1 MSDWKDCEYI
11 FSNGTEFEIF
21 YDHCLKCT
29 RFRNEKCRILQRIFQ
44 AMWDKSKFPYK
55 DLQDHVKYGGKRCR
69 SFTTEKTERHKNK
82 KPVPGQ
88 ISMFEGERA

>member
-1 MSDWKDCEYI
+1 VPDIAK
-11 FSNGTEFEIF
+11 
-21 YDHCLKCT
+21 
-29 RFRNEKCRILQRIFQ
+29 IFQ
-44 AMWDKSKFPYK
+44 AMWDESKFPYK

-69 SFTTEKTERHKNK
+69 SFTTEKQKRHERHK